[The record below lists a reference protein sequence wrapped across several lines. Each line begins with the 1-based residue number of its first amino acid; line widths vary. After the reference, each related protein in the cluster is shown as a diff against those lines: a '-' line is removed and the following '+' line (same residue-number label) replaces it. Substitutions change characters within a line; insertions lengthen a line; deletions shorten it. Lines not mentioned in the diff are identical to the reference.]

1 MLSNGG
7 IEFFLEDSSGRTLP
21 HSNPEE
27 DAQTGKI
34 FTNIEVENQMA
45 FYARWRSTD
54 RPLNVQCELFVPF
67 SDEGEER
74 ATFCYMEEEER
85 RTQSGTSKDK
95 LNDPFT
101 QYAMLRASQGGYVR
115 LEVRRVKGAVEKEP
129 SDDPETSHFTP
140 WVCLEFR
147 FQTPTVSPGRSKRR
161 LHNSKED
168 EDSESAFG
176 SSRYKK
182 AKRARPHRAPGSQS
196 DSDEDEPTD
205 ARTLIVSRTYV
216 EPESLTDI
224 VTCQLQLK
232 EAEKKRNK
240 AISLVKAKLTK
251 IEQETALLEKF
262 VGRC

>member
-7 IEFFLEDSSGRTLP
+7 IEFFLEDSSGRILP
-21 HSNPEE
+21 HLNPEE

-34 FTNIEVENQMA
+34 FANIEVENQMG

-54 RPLNVQCELFVPF
+54 QPLNVQCELFVPF
-67 SDEGEER
+67 SNKGEEKT
-74 ATFCYMEEEER
+74 TFFYMEEEKR
-85 RTQSGTSKDK
+85 RTQSGTSKNK
-95 LNDPFT
+95 LNFPFM
-101 QYAMLRASQGGYVR
+101 QYSMLRASQGGYIR
-115 LEVRRVKGAVEKEP
+115 LEIRRFKGGVQKEP
-129 SDDPETSHFTP
+129 SDDPSTSHFVVDLIDEEAAP

-147 FQTPTVSPGRSKRR
+147 FQTLTVSLGRSKRR
-161 LHNSKED
+161 LHNSRED

-176 SSRYKK
+176 SSRHKK

-196 DSDEDEPTD
+196 DSEDEPMD
-205 ARTLIVSRTYV
+205 ARTLI
-216 EPESLTDI
+216 
-224 VTCQLQLK
+224 LQLE

-262 VGRC
+262 MNRSS